1 VDAGDIGERSDA
13 VLRTAGRGHDGSG
26 ASPAFRRKPISRII
40 ESPAGADRELAMMW
54 TLADAI
60 ARRRSTIWFLL
71 FAITTAVLASAQIA
85 AEESYPSRPIRLIIP
100 FPPGGPTDVMGRLI
114 SSALSNEL
122 GQQVYVDNRPGAGST
137 LAGKIAANAEPDGYT
152 LLLGS
157 AATLAIGPTLYRDV
171 EYDPKRF
178 VPVAMVAEVPYV
190 MVASPKAPVASVRE
204 LIAYAKAH
212 PGKLN
217 FGVPNGAPP
226 HMLAAW
232 FKSLT
237 DIDVVLVTYRGGA
250 NVLTDLLGGQIDL
263 AVETC
268 SILLPQLRDGKLR
281 PLGTPSPKRLTD
293 LPDVPTMAENGVPGF
308 TASSWTGIVAPPG
321 TSTAIVDKLNRA
333 TNAALKNPATQGKL
347 KPLEAQAMFGTPA
360 DYADFLVSELPK
372 WITMAKLSGAT
383 TE

>member
-1 VDAGDIGERSDA
+1 MQTRAN
-13 VLRTAGRGHDGSG
+13 
-26 ASPAFRRKPISRII
+26 
-40 ESPAGADRELAMMW
+40 
-54 TLADAI
+54 AI
-60 ARRRSTIWFLL
+60 ARRRSTTSFLL
-71 FAITTAVLASAQIA
+71 FVVATAVLASAQIA
-85 AEESYPSRPIRLIIP
+85 AAEDTYPNRPIRLIVP

-114 SSALSNEL
+114 GQALSNEL

-157 AATLAIGPTLYRDV
+157 AATLAIGPTLYRDA

-190 MVASPKAPVASVRE
+190 MVASPKAPVASIAE
-204 LIAYAKAH
+204 LITYARAH

-237 DIDVVLVTYRGGA
+237 DINVVLVTYRGGA
-250 NVLTDLLGGQIDL
+250 NVLADLLGGQIDL

-268 SILLPQLRDGKLR
+268 SILLPQLHDGKLR
-281 PLGTPSPKRLTD
+281 PLGSLSPRRLD
-293 LPDVPTMAENGVPGF
+293 VLPDVPTMAENGVGSF
-308 TASSWTGIVAPPG
+308 MASSWTGIVAPPG
-321 TSTAIVDKLNRA
+321 TSKAIVDKLNRA
-333 TNAALKNPATQGKL
+333 TNAALALPVTQAKL
-347 KPLEAQAMFGTPA
+347 KPLEAQAMFGSPS

-372 WITMAKLSGAT
+372 WIAMAKLSGAT
-383 TE
+383 AE

>member
-1 VDAGDIGERSDA
+1 
-13 VLRTAGRGHDGSG
+13 
-26 ASPAFRRKPISRII
+26 
-40 ESPAGADRELAMMW
+40 MMW

-85 AEESYPSRPIRLIIP
+85 AGESYPSRPIRLIVP

-114 SSALSNEL
+114 SQALSNEL

-157 AATLAIGPTLYRDV
+157 AATLAIGPTLYRDA

-190 MVASPKAPVASVRE
+190 MVASPKAPVASVSE

-321 TSTAIVDKLNRA
+321 TSKQIIDKLNRA
-333 TNAALKNPATQGKL
+333 TNAALKDPATQAKL
-347 KPLEAQAMFGTPA
+347 NPLEAQAMFGTPA

-372 WITMAKLSGAT
+372 WIAMAKLSGAT
-383 TE
+383 AE

>member
-1 VDAGDIGERSDA
+1 M
-13 VLRTAGRGHDGSG
+13 
-26 ASPAFRRKPISRII
+26 P
-40 ESPAGADRELAMMW
+40 MMANA
-54 TLADAI
+54 LP
-60 ARRRSTIWFLL
+60 RRRVAAWLAL
-71 FAITTAVLASAQIA
+71 FAVALFASAPSA
-85 AEESYPSRPIRLIIP
+85 TAEDAYPNRPIRMIIP

-114 SSALSNEL
+114 SQALSDQL

-137 LAGKIAANAEPDGYT
+137 LAGKIAVNAEPDGYT

-157 AATLAIGPTLYRDV
+157 AATLAIGPTLYPDA

-190 MVASPKAPVASVRE
+190 MVASPKAPVGSVGE

-232 FKSLT
+232 FKNLT
-237 DIDVVLVTYRGGA
+237 GINVVLVTYRGGA
-250 NVLTDLLGGQIDL
+250 NVLSDLLGGQIDL

-281 PLGTPSPKRLTD
+281 PLGTPSPKRLAD

-321 TSTAIVDKLNRA
+321 TPKAVVDKLNHA
-333 TNAALKNPATQGKL
+333 TNAALALPATQAKL
-347 KPLEAQAMFGTPA
+347 KTLEAQAMFGSPA
-360 DYADFLVSELPK
+360 DYADFLKSELPK
-372 WITMAKLSGAT
+372 WTGMAKLSGAAA
-383 TE
+383 E

>member
-1 VDAGDIGERSDA
+1 MMQ
-13 VLRTAGRGHDGSG
+13 VLA
-26 ASPAFRRKPISRII
+26 K
-40 ESPAGADRELAMMW
+40 
-54 TLADAI
+54 AI
-60 ARRRSTIWFLL
+60 AARALTIWLL
-71 FAITTAVLASAQIA
+71 LLAATTAVLASALSA
-85 AEESYPSRPIRLIIP
+85 GAEEAYPSRPIRLIIP

-114 SSALSNEL
+114 SQALSEQL

-178 VPVAMVAEVPYV
+178 EPVAMVAEVPYV
-190 MVASPKAPVASVRE
+190 MVASPKAPVASFAE

-237 DIDVVLVTYRGGA
+237 NIDVVLVTYRGGA
-250 NVLTDLLGGQIDL
+250 NVLSDLLGGQIDL

-281 PLGTPSPKRLTD
+281 PLGTPSPKRLD
-293 LPDVPTMAENGVPGF
+293 ALPDVPTMAENGVPGF

-321 TSTAIVDKLNRA
+321 TPKPIIDKLNRA
-333 TNAALKNPATQGKL
+333 TNAGLKEPATQAKL

-360 DYADFLVSELPK
+360 DYADFLISELPK
-372 WITMAKLSGAT
+372 WTAMAKLSGAAA
-383 TE
+383 E

>member
-1 VDAGDIGERSDA
+1 MRPFDMMTMLTRSC
-13 VLRTAGRGHDGSG
+13 
-26 ASPAFRRKPISRII
+26 SPLSRI
-40 ESPAGADRELAMMW
+40 LAAAIL
-54 TLADAI
+54 TAVACVQAAI
-60 ARRRSTIWFLL
+60 AD
-71 FAITTAVLASAQIA
+71 
-85 AEESYPSRPIRLIIP
+85 EPYPSRSIRLIVP
-100 FPPGGPTDVMGRLI
+100 FPPGGPTDIMGRLI
-114 SSALSNEL
+114 SQGLSDQL

-137 LAGKIAANAEPDGYT
+137 LAGKIAAAADPDGYT

-157 AATLAIGPTLYRDV
+157 AATLAIGPTLYRDA

-190 MVASPKAPVASVRE
+190 MVASPKAPVGSVAE
-204 LIAYAKAH
+204 LIAYARAH

-237 DIDVVLVTYRGGA
+237 DINVVLVTYRGGA
-250 NVLTDLLGGQIDL
+250 NVLSDLLGGQIDL

-281 PLGTPSPKRLTD
+281 PLGTPSPHRLAD
-293 LPDVPTMAENGVPGF
+293 LPDVPTMAESGVGSF

-321 TSTAIVDKLNRA
+321 TPKAIVDKLNRA
-333 TNAALKNPATQGKL
+333 TNAALALPATQAKL
-347 KPLEAQAMFGTPA
+347 KTLEAQAMFGSPA
-360 DYADFLVSELPK
+360 DYADFLVGELPK
-372 WITMAKLSGAT
+372 WIGMAKLSGAAT
-383 TE
+383 D

>member
-1 VDAGDIGERSDA
+1 
-13 VLRTAGRGHDGSG
+13 
-26 ASPAFRRKPISRII
+26 
-40 ESPAGADRELAMMW
+40 MMQ
-54 TLADAI
+54 TLANAI
-60 ARRRSTIWFLL
+60 ARRCSTIWVLFLAG
-71 FAITTAVLASAQIA
+71 AIIVLASPQIA
-85 AEESYPSRPIRLIIP
+85 AAEETYPSRPIRLIVP

-114 SSALSNEL
+114 SLALSDQL
-122 GQQVYVDNRPGAGST
+122 RQQVYVDNRPGAGST
-137 LAGKIAANAEPDGYT
+137 LAGKIAATAEPDGYT

-157 AATLAIGPTLYRDV
+157 AATLAIGPTLYRDA

-190 MVASPKAPVASVRE
+190 MVASPKAPVASIAE
-204 LIAYAKAH
+204 LIAYARAH

-237 DIDVVLVTYRGGA
+237 DINVVLVTYRGGA

-281 PLGTPSPKRLTD
+281 PLGTPSPKRLAD
-293 LPDVPTMAENGVPGF
+293 LPDIPTMAENGVPGF

-321 TSTAIVDKLNRA
+321 TSKVIVDKSSIAPPMPRS
-333 TNAALKNPATQGKL
+333 KIRRR
-347 KPLEAQAMFGTPA
+347 KP
-360 DYADFLVSELPK
+360 S
-372 WITMAKLSGAT
+372 
-383 TE
+383 

>member
-1 VDAGDIGERSDA
+1 MVTTMAKA
-13 VLRTAGRGHDGSG
+13 T
-26 ASPAFRRKPISRII
+26 
-40 ESPAGADRELAMMW
+40 
-54 TLADAI
+54 
-60 ARRRSTIWFLL
+60 ARRCLAVAGFVFL
-71 FAITTAVLASAQIA
+71 AVTMAVIATARPASA
-85 AEESYPSRPIRLIIP
+85 EETYPIRPIRLIVP

-114 SSALSNEL
+114 SQGLSDQL

-137 LAGKIAANAEPDGYT
+137 LAAKIAANAEPDGYT

-157 AATLAIGPTLYRDV
+157 AATQAIGPTLYRDA

-178 VPVAMVAEVPYV
+178 EPVAMVAEVPYV
-190 MVASPKAPVASVRE
+190 MVASPKAPIANFAE

-237 DIDVVLVTYRGGA
+237 NIDVVLVTYRCGA
-250 NVLTDLLGGQIDL
+250 NGLSDLLSGQIDL

-268 SILLPQLRDGKLR
+268 SILLPQLREGKLR
-281 PLGTPSPKRLTD
+281 PLGTPSPQRLD
-293 LPDVPTMAENGVPGF
+293 VLPDVPTMAENGVPDF
-308 TASSWTGIVAPPG
+308 IASSWTGIVAPPA
-321 TSTAIVDKLNRA
+321 TPKPIIDKLNRA
-333 TNAALKNPATQGKL
+333 TNAALALPATQAKL

-360 DYADFLVSELPK
+360 DYADFLARELPK
-372 WITMAKLSGAT
+372 WIAMAKLSGAGA
-383 TE
+383 E

>member
-1 VDAGDIGERSDA
+1 MPTAITAITRGS
-13 VLRTAGRGHDGSG
+13 LR
-26 ASPAFRRKPISRII
+26 
-40 ESPAGADRELAMMW
+40 
-54 TLADAI
+54 I
-60 ARRRSTIWFLL
+60 ARLFLL
-71 FAITTAVLASAQIA
+71 VAMAALAGGKMAAAQDA
-85 AEESYPSRPIRLIIP
+85 YPSRLIRMIVP

-114 SSALSNEL
+114 SQALSEHL
-122 GQQVYVDNRPGAGST
+122 RQQVYVDNRPGAGST

-178 VPVAMVAEVPYV
+178 EPVAMVAEVPYV
-190 MVASPKAPVASVRE
+190 MVASPKAPVASFAE

-237 DIDVVLVTYRGGA
+237 NIDVVLVTYRGGA
-250 NVLTDLLGGQIDL
+250 NVLSDLLGGQIDL

-281 PLGTPSPKRLTD
+281 PLGTPSPQRLGV

-308 TASSWTGIVAPPG
+308 VASFWTGIVAPPG
-321 TSTAIVDKLNRA
+321 TSKQIIDKLNRA
-333 TNAALKNPATQGKL
+333 TNAALKDPATQAKL
-347 KPLEAQAMFGTPA
+347 KLLEAQAMFGTPA

-372 WITMAKLSGAT
+372 WTAMAKLSGAAA
-383 TE
+383 E

>member
-1 VDAGDIGERSDA
+1 
-13 VLRTAGRGHDGSG
+13 
-26 ASPAFRRKPISRII
+26 
-40 ESPAGADRELAMMW
+40 
-54 TLADAI
+54 
-60 ARRRSTIWFLL
+60 
-71 FAITTAVLASAQIA
+71 
-85 AEESYPSRPIRLIIP
+85 
-100 FPPGGPTDVMGRLI
+100 MGRLI
-114 SSALSNEL
+114 SQALSDQL

-178 VPVAMVAEVPYV
+178 EPVAMVAEVPYV
-190 MVASPKAPVASVRE
+190 MVASPKAPVASFAE

-250 NVLTDLLGGQIDL
+250 NVLSDLLGGQIDL

-268 SILLPQLRDGKLR
+268 SILLPQLRGGKLR
-281 PLGTPSPKRLTD
+281 RSERRRRSGSRSARRADHGGEWRAGLHRQFLDRNCRAARHVETD
-293 LPDVPTMAENGVPGF
+293 HRQAQSRHQCRAQRSGN
-308 TASSWTGIVAPPG
+308 AS
-321 TSTAIVDKLNRA
+321 
-333 TNAALKNPATQGKL
+333 Q
-347 KPLEAQAMFGTPA
+347 AQAARSPSHVRLAGRLRRFPGERTAEMDRDGEA
-360 DYADFLVSELPK
+360 VWRGGGVKER
-372 WITMAKLSGAT
+372 
-383 TE
+383 

>member
-1 VDAGDIGERSDA
+1 
-13 VLRTAGRGHDGSG
+13 
-26 ASPAFRRKPISRII
+26 
-40 ESPAGADRELAMMW
+40 MMQ
-54 TLADAI
+54 AKAI
-60 ARRRSTIWFLL
+60 ARRRWTLRPLL
-71 FAITTAVLASAQIA
+71 LAVIMGLASTPIA
-85 AEESYPSRPIRLIIP
+85 GAADVYPNRPIRLIVP

-114 SSALSNEL
+114 GQALSDRL

-137 LAGKIAANAEPDGYT
+137 LAGKIAANADPDGYT

-157 AATLAIGPTLYRDV
+157 AATLAIGPALYRDA
-171 EYDPKRF
+171 EYDPKHF

-190 MVASPKAPVASVRE
+190 MVASPKAPVASIAE
-204 LIAYAKAH
+204 LLAYAKAH

-237 DIDVVLVTYRGGA
+237 DINVVLVTYRGGA
-250 NVLTDLLGGQIDL
+250 NVLSDLLGSQIDL

-281 PLGTPSPKRLTD
+281 PLATPSPKRLD
-293 LPDVPTMAENGVPGF
+293 VLPDVPTMAENGVPDF

-321 TSTAIVDKLNRA
+321 TAKTIVDKLNRA
-333 TNAALKNPATQGKL
+333 TNAALKDPATQAKL
-347 KPLEAQAMFGTPA
+347 KPLDAQGMFGTPA
-360 DYADFLVSELPK
+360 DYANFLKSELPK
-372 WITMAKLSGAT
+372 WTAMAKLSGAAA
-383 TE
+383 E

>member
-1 VDAGDIGERSDA
+1 MRPFDMMTMLTRSC
-13 VLRTAGRGHDGSG
+13 
-26 ASPAFRRKPISRII
+26 SPLSRI
-40 ESPAGADRELAMMW
+40 LAAAIL
-54 TLADAI
+54 TAVACVQAAI
-60 ARRRSTIWFLL
+60 AD
-71 FAITTAVLASAQIA
+71 
-85 AEESYPSRPIRLIIP
+85 EPYPNRPIRLIVP
-100 FPPGGPTDVMGRLI
+100 FPPGGPTDIMGRLI
-114 SSALSNEL
+114 SQGLSDQL

-137 LAGKIAANAEPDGYT
+137 LAGKIAATADPDGYT

-157 AATLAIGPTLYRDV
+157 AATLAIGPTLYRDA

-190 MVASPKAPVASVRE
+190 MVAGPKAPVGSVAE
-204 LIAYAKAH
+204 LIAYARAH

-237 DIDVVLVTYRGGA
+237 DINVVLVTYRGGA
-250 NVLTDLLGGQIDL
+250 NVLSDLLGGQIDL

-281 PLGTPSPKRLTD
+281 PLGTPSPHRLAD
-293 LPDVPTMAENGVPGF
+293 LPDVPTMAESGVGSF

-321 TSTAIVDKLNRA
+321 TPKAIVDKLNRA
-333 TNAALKNPATQGKL
+333 TNAALALPATQAKL
-347 KPLEAQAMFGTPA
+347 KTLEAQAMFGSPA
-360 DYADFLVSELPK
+360 DYADFLVGELPK
-372 WITMAKLSGAT
+372 WIGMAKLSGAAT
-383 TE
+383 D